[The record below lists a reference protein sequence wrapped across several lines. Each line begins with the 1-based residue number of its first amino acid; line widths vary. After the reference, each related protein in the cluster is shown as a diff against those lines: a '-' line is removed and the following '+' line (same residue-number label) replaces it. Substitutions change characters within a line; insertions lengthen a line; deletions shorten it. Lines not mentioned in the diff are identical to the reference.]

1 MRVIRAEQLMR
12 SPSDANAALERHCL
26 YSAVFE
32 VAGVCVELRTDMPD
46 VAHLH
51 RLRYADHAS
60 GRTPDFRYF
69 VATVRGGYAFWCSH
83 APSWR
88 WTRGALPADAVA
100 FLADSVIIGAL
111 VRYDAALCSVQ
122 AAGIEYNGIAAA
134 LAGPSATG
142 KTETLLACARRGMR
156 LYSDERVV
164 LRHSIAYP
172 FLCRSSVRAAG
183 TRLMLSDPDA
193 DPIDPVRTAP
203 ELSLKTCFGS
213 SAIADPRPLRA
224 LFAIAGTG
232 HCAALELVDT
242 ATVLPTIARGFDSRG
257 DMVDRVSRVIAM
269 LGNVRCYRLT
279 LGSPDETSAA
289 IAYAMM
295 RMGSE

>member
-12 SPSDANAALERHCL
+12 SPGDGYGVFEVHCVH
-26 YSAVFE
+26 SSTFE
-32 VAGVCVELRTDMPD
+32 VAGVTIELRTDIPE
-46 VAHLH
+46 VARLH
-51 RLRYADHAS
+51 RLRYAQHAAA
-60 GRTPDFRYF
+60 GPPDFRYY

-100 FLADSVIIGAL
+100 FLADAVILGAL

-122 AAGIEYNGIAAA
+122 AAAIEHEGVAAI

-142 KTETLLACARRGMR
+142 KSETLLACARRGMR
-156 LYSDERVV
+156 LYSDERTLLRNSVV
-164 LRHSIAYP
+164 YP

-183 TRLMLSDPDA
+183 ARLMLA
-193 DPIDPVRTAP
+193 DTGVPERESLPALP
-203 ELSLKTCFGS
+203 ELSLRMCFGPE
-213 SAIADPRPLRA
+213 AIAAPRPLRA
-224 LFAIAGTG
+224 LFLIAGAG
-232 HCAALELVDT
+232 SCAALELVDT
-242 ATVLPTIARGFDSRG
+242 AGVLPAIARGFDSRG
-257 DMVDRVSRVIAM
+257 DMVDRVSRAISL

-279 LGSPDETSAA
+279 LGEPDETSAA
-289 IAYAMM
+289 IAYALT